1 MTDYDVNEHAEYIF
15 ENQLDD
21 FFNWLAI
28 DHGLSDVLWCAFD
41 VQKFDKLAAMAG
53 HIVRANKWRQ
63 YMFDLLDAGNV
74 VMWDYL
80 REYAQELHDEYEE
93 AFAAN
98 QAEQA
103 GWD

>member
-41 VQKFDKLAAMAG
+41 AQKFDKLAAMAG
-53 HIVRANKWRQ
+53 YIVRANKWRQ

-80 REYAQELHDEYEE
+80 REYAHGLHDKSEE
-93 AFAAN
+93 EFAAN

>member
-1 MTDYDVNEHAEYIF
+1 MNEYDVNAHADHIF
-15 ENQLDD
+15 ETQLDD

-41 VQKFDKLAAMAG
+41 AQKFDKLAAMAG
-53 HIVRANKWRQ
+53 HIVRSNKWKQ
-63 YMFDLLDAGNV
+63 HAFDMLDAGNV

-80 REYAQELHDEYEE
+80 REYAQEIHDKSEE
-93 AFAAN
+93 EFAAN
-98 QAEQA
+98 QAGQD